1 MLRQLRPAAFLDRD
15 GVLNE
20 APVRDGMPT
29 SPASLAEL
37 RVLAGVAEACSRL
50 KEAGFLLIV
59 VTNQPDIAR
68 GKTTEAIVEEIN
80 RALRHQ
86 LDLDHVCVCP
96 HDDADQCNC
105 RKPKPGLLLE
115 AALRCDINLSA
126 SVMVGDRV
134 RDIDAGRAAGCRTVY
149 IKHGYREPPPQ
160 YADMSA
166 PSLAAAA
173 PAIIAGDIGRRPPNE
188 ATGLPR

>member
-1 MLRQLRPAAFLDRD
+1 MLKHLRAAAFLDRD

-20 APVRDGMPT
+20 APLRDGMPT

-50 KEAGFLLIV
+50 KQAGFLLV
-59 VTNQPDIAR
+59 MVTNQPDIAR
-68 GKTTEAIVEEIN
+68 GKTTAAIVEEIN
-80 RALRHQ
+80 RALQHQ
-86 LDLDHVCVCP
+86 LELDHVYVCP
-96 HDDADQCNC
+96 HDDADQCDC

-115 AALRCDINLSA
+115 AARRWDIDLSA

-149 IKHGYREPPPQ
+149 IDHGYRELPPPH
-160 YADMSA
+160 ADMSA

-173 PAIIAGDIGRRPPNE
+173 PAIIAGDIGRPPNE
-188 ATGLPR
+188 AAGLPR